1 MRDFKIEMG
10 RWKKKLYTATVIGFF
25 TVLCSLL
32 YLFLAWIA
40 DGWIDIRASA
50 FIITGSKTKGTV
62 LAAIWEMV
70 PFAVAGGIFTGFI
83 GGWFI
88 VNRYKHPIT
97 LLSNIP
103 KEGLDENPLLA
114 EGEKFIRGAR
124 LHLGCPEVIYKSAEE
139 FAFTAGRKLGKEY
152 LLPVTVAGAPMP
164 YKCENIGLY
173 IQGAAGSGKSQVLK
187 QMIHDIRN
195 RGGRDRL
202 IIYDRKPEYLPLFY
216 RDGDVIICPADVRH
230 TPWDLFAEI
239 SGEQDLDLIVMS
251 LFPDMPGTQAND
263 FFWTQSARK
272 VFKGILIY
280 LMHKAERTGVRAT
293 NRDLVTFLNSYAS
306 EPAVLWKELKK
317 DPAAASFA
325 STLAGA
331 EKKSQ
336 SNVPTS
342 TMATLTSYTY
352 SFTRPEVAENGWFS
366 IREWLRDDS
375 TEGQAVFL
383 MNPARYEDNYK
394 SYFTVILDL
403 ALKEMI
409 SLPND
414 IDRRVWF
421 FVDEFGSLFKL
432 SSVVRLLA
440 EGRSKGACTIL
451 GTQDMAQIKQQYEK
465 ETETIINN
473 CNNKVIARVT
483 SFDEADYLSKN
494 VGQAE
499 IEQSGESES
508 ISFDDKQGLQTSLQE
523 RRGEKRRETRNV
535 VLSSEIMELPNLN
548 YFVKF
553 AEYDWFRSRIDYY
566 PWSMHELVPPFLMR
580 PSSYF
585 DTSRVIVGRG
595 DEDEDEEFY

>member
-1 MRDFKIEMG
+1 MMDFKIEMS
-10 RWKKKLYTATVIGFF
+10 RWKKKLFSATIIAFF
-25 TVLCSLL
+25 VFAVG
-32 YLFLAWIA
+32 LFFFFSAWML
-40 DGWIDIRASA
+40 DGWVDIAGSA
-50 FIITGSKTKGTV
+50 FLVTSKRDQGTV
-62 LAAIWEMV
+62 LAALWEMTL
-70 PFAVAGGIFTGFI
+70 FAVSGGICVGFPLGYLLI
-83 GGWFI
+83 HG
-88 VNRYKHPIT
+88 YKHPISVLDGEAPADGDP
-97 LLSNIP
+97 LLS
-103 KEGLDENPLLA
+103 
-114 EGEKFIRGAR
+114 EGERFVRGAR
-124 LHLGCPEVIYKSAEE
+124 LHNGVPASVKKAAEDIAFSA
-139 FAFTAGRKLGKEY
+139 GKKLGKEY
-152 LLPVTVAGAPMP
+152 LLPVMVAGAPLP
-164 YKCENIGLY
+164 YKCENMGMY
-173 IQGAAGSGKSQVLK
+173 IQGSAGSGKSQVLK
-187 QMIHDIRN
+187 QMIHDIRS

-216 RDGDVIICPADVRH
+216 REGDIVICPADLRH

-239 SGEQDLDLIVMS
+239 KGEQDLDLVVMS

-293 NRDLVTFLNSYAS
+293 NWDLVTFLNSYAS
-306 EPAVLWKELKK
+306 EPATLWKELKK
-317 DPAAASFA
+317 DMAAAAFA
-325 STLAGA
+325 STLAGS
-331 EKKSQ
+331 ESRSP

-352 SFTRPEVAENGWFS
+352 SFTRPEVAEEGWFS
-366 IREWLRDDS
+366 VREWLRDPS
-375 TEGQAVFL
+375 TEGQALFL

-451 GTQDMAQIKQQYEK
+451 GTQDMSQIKQQYDK
-465 ETETIINN
+465 ETETIVNN

-494 VGQAE
+494 IGQAE
-499 IEQSGESES
+499 IEQAGEST
-508 ISFDDKQGLQTSLQE
+508 SFSLDDKQGMQTSFQE
-523 RRGEKRRETRNV
+523 RKGEKRRELRNV
-535 VLSSEIMELPNLN
+535 ALPSEIMELPNLT

-553 AEYDWFRSRIDYY
+553 AEHNWFKNGIDYY
-566 PWSMHELVPPFLMR
+566 PWSDHELVPAFLPR
-580 PSSYF
+580 PNSWF
-585 DTSRVIVGRG
+585 DTARVILPK
-595 DEDEDEEFY
+595 DDEDEELW

>member
-1 MRDFKIEMG
+1 MIDFKIEAG
-10 RWKKKLYTATVIGFF
+10 RLKRKLFNATVTAVFVFIAFLFF
-25 TVLCSLL
+25 FFS
-32 YLFLAWIA
+32 AWIL
-40 DGWIDIRASA
+40 DGWVDVA
-50 FIITGSKTKGTV
+50 GSTHLLTAKKGQGTV
-62 LAAIWEMV
+62 VAAIWEMTL
-70 PFAVAGGIFTGFI
+70 FAAAGGLCVGFPVGFLLI
-83 GGWFI
+83 HG
-88 VNRYKHPIT
+88 YKHPIT
-97 LLSNIP
+97 VLDATAVESDDPLLS
-103 KEGLDENPLLA
+103 
-114 EGEKFIRGAR
+114 EGERFVRGAK
-124 LHLGCPEVIYKSAEE
+124 LHRGCPPSLLQASEELALSA
-139 FAFTAGRKLGKEY
+139 GKKLGKES
-152 LLPVTVAGAPMP
+152 LLPVMVAGAPMP
-164 YKCENIGLY
+164 YKVENMGLY
-173 IQGAAGSGKSQVLK
+173 IQGSAGSGKSQVLK
-187 QMIHDIRN
+187 QMIHDIRS

-216 RDGDVIICPADVRH
+216 REGDIVICPADVRH

-239 SGEQDLDLIVMS
+239 KGEQDLDLVVMS

-280 LMHKAERTGVRAT
+280 LMHKSERTGVRAT
-293 NRDLVTFLNSYAS
+293 NWDLVTFLNSYAS

-317 DPAAASFA
+317 DTAAAAFA

-352 SFTRPEVAENGWFS
+352 SFTRPEVAEQGWFS
-366 IREWLRDDS
+366 VREWLRDPS
-375 TEGQAVFL
+375 TEGQAIFL

-414 IDRRVWF
+414 INRRVWF

-451 GTQDMAQIKQQYEK
+451 GTQDMSQVRQQYDK
-465 ETETIINN
+465 ETETIVNN

-483 SFDEADYLSKN
+483 SYDEADYLSKN
-494 VGQAE
+494 IGQAE
-499 IEQSGESES
+499 IEQTGESS
-508 ISFDDKQGLQTSLQE
+508 SLSLDDRQGLQTSFQE
-523 RRGEKRRETRNV
+523 RKGEKRRELRNV
-535 VLSSEIMELPNLN
+535 ALPSEIMELPNLT

-553 AEYDWFRSRIDYY
+553 AEHDWFRNRIDYY
-566 PWSMHELVPPFLMR
+566 PWSDHELVPAFLPR
-580 PSSYF
+580 PNSWF
-585 DTSRVIVGRG
+585 DTARVILPRES
-595 DEDEDEEFY
+595 DDFEELW